1 MKKLMIIAMITAF
14 LAPLMLGGCTSTQN
28 SGSSS
33 HEKRK
38 SGYENKQ
45 REGSGGY

>member
-1 MKKLMIIAMITAF
+1 MKKLMIIAMMVAF
-14 LAPLMLGGCTSTQN
+14 LAPLALGGCTSTQN

-33 HEKRK
+33 YEKKK
-38 SGYENKQ
+38 SDYESNR